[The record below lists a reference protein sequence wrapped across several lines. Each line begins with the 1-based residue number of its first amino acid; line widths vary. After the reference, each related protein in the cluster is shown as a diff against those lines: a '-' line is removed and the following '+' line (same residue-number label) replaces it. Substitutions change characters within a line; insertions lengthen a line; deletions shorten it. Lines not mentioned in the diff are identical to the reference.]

1 MFSFLPV
8 QLIPVVQCR
17 VISYFQDIHS
27 DDNDDVDGDDDDD
40 DVDER
45 DDYKV
50 ISFGATSLLWSFG
63 SVGAH

>member
-1 MFSFLPV
+1 M

-17 VISYFQDIHS
+17 VISYFQDIHN
-27 DDNDDVDGDDDDD
+27 DDNDDVDGNDDDN

-50 ISFGATSLLWSFG
+50 ISFGATSLL
-63 SVGAH
+63 